1 MSTPVDERPAPR
13 MHNDNYND
21 DISPASDDNTNINSA
36 SDNGNNLKIDPSLEP
51 ETAPPRSPS
60 VAREQRMRF
69 QDDLAMLEAERAAS
83 RSIHEDNEEGDRK
96 STTSRASRR
105 SHHHVDEF
113 EMATNPLHEK
123 AALFNPPEDPTTKF
137 AKFIKKLHSSSFI
150 LRYLTYILPVVVILL
165 IPLLLG
171 ALRFPNATVGGVS
184 LLWFSI
190 WLEIFWLTLWA
201 GRVRAPAI
209 PVMSS
214 ANF

>member
-13 MHNDNYND
+13 MHDDNYND
-21 DISPASDDNTNINSA
+21 DISPASDDDTNINSA

-51 ETAPPRSPS
+51 DTAPPRSPS

-69 QDDLAMLEAERAAS
+69 QDDLAVLEAERVAS
-83 RSIHEDNEEGDRK
+83 RSIHEDNEEGERK
-96 STTSRASRR
+96 STTSHTSRR

-123 AALFNPPEDPTTKF
+123 AAIFNPPEDPTTNF
-137 AKFIKKLHSSSFI
+137 AKFVKKLHSSSFI

-209 PVMSS
+209 PVLS
-214 ANF
+214 